1 VSSIALRNRFAMI
14 KGAWDDHLPG
24 VPFPNLGE
32 GTPEEKIQR
41 LELAFVDELF
51 ARADADNAE
60 QAADAMWNLVHDR
73 PDSDPVKE
81 RVVEHH
87 TALAA
92 LRARR

>member
-1 VSSIALRNRFAMI
+1 VSSIGLRNRFAMI

-41 LELAFVDELF
+41 LELSFVDELF
-51 ARADADNAE
+51 ARADPDRAE

-73 PDSDPVKE
+73 PDNDPVKVQ
-81 RVVEHH
+81 VVKHH

-92 LRARR
+92 MRARR

>member
-1 VSSIALRNRFAMI
+1 MI
-14 KGAWDDHLPG
+14 KGAWEDHLSS
-24 VPFPNLGE
+24 VPFPNLGD

-51 ARADADNAE
+51 ARADADSAE

-73 PDSDPVKE
+73 PDTDPVKE